1 MVELVRTNDPV
12 LISWLVAAL
21 ADEGIEALVLD
32 GYTSAIEGSISAIQR
47 RVMVA
52 DDDAVRAKRVLA
64 RGQELASNRA
74 ERPEDR

>member
-52 DDDAVRAKRVLA
+52 DDDAARAKRVLA
-64 RGQELASNRA
+64 QGQRLAGL
-74 ERPEDR
+74 

>member
-1 MVELVRTNDPV
+1 MVELVRTNDAV

-32 GYTSAIEGSISAIQR
+32 AYTSAIEGSISAIQR

-52 DDDAVRAKRVLA
+52 DEDAGRAKRVLA
-64 RGQELASNRA
+64 HGQALAG
-74 ERPEDR
+74 ERSQP

>member
-32 GYTSAIEGSISAIQR
+32 AYTSAIEGSISAIQR
-47 RVMVA
+47 RVMVT
-52 DDDAVRAKRVLA
+52 DGDATLARRVLA
-64 RGQELASNRA
+64 QGQRLAG
-74 ERPEDR
+74 EEMEPPGHG